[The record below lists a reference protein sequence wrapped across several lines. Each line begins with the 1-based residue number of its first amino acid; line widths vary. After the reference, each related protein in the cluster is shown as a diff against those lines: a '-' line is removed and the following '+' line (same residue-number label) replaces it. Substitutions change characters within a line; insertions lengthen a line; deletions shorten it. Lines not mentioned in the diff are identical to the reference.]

1 MGLEFEMLTV
11 WHLPQHIVFTLIK
24 PGNNLLFERLGA
36 FTIMPF
42 SEKWFYFVHYFRLKF
57 DIRCTLKAI
66 SICIFRGTKIPAITY
81 QNFATLLSDPLNIRK
96 LAPVPLRIK
105 KEAFPLSFSFSWIRF
120 FNHAWCWI
128 LWALLEMFWFDWRS
142 SKIQHCDQVWISTL

>member
-1 MGLEFEMLTV
+1 MLTV

-57 DIRCTLKAI
+57 EIRCT
-66 SICIFRGTKIPAITY
+66 ICIFRGTKIPAITY

-105 KEAFPLSFSFSWIRF
+105 KEAFHFSFSFSWIRSITQYAEYYE
-120 FNHAWCWI
+120 HCWKCF
-128 LWALLEMFWFDWRS
+128 ALTDGLQKSNTVIKHESLHYNCF
-142 SKIQHCDQVWISTL
+142 STG

>member
-120 FNHAWCWI
+120 FNHA
-128 LWALLEMFWFDWRS
+128 
-142 SKIQHCDQVWISTL
+142 